1 MRIASSIYSTMKQF
15 LLLLL
20 IFISTPHFLSAQ
32 NHYSE
37 PDSIQLNQF
46 RSGMLVN
53 ELDLW
58 VNEIAAVNN
67 SIITDENGEFDDWI
81 EIYNFGDEAVSLNGL
96 YISDNALN
104 PTQHLLVAQ
113 NAGDLLI
120 PAGGFLL
127 LWADAQPE
135 QGSTHLN
142 FSLSGSGDYVGLYTA
157 DEILIDGTAFGQQI
171 SDVTYGRNLVGGQ
184 WNYFPGPTPNAANNV
199 GLFDL
204 VATPV
209 FSNNSGFFQG
219 SASVSISV
227 STPDATIYYTTN
239 GTEPT
244 TADALYTG
252 PVFIDETT
260 MLKARAFKPNYL
272 SSRVA
277 TNTFIEFDNY
287 GLDIISLSTAH
298 SNWFG
303 PTGIYDNRYTGLEK
317 PLHVEYF
324 NNEGTLQFEISGGVK
339 IHAPDS
345 RPQQSLRLYF
355 RSEYGDNAIEHQIF
369 EDKDVDFFK
378 RLVLR
383 NAGNDGQQLQRT
395 HFRDA
400 MCHDLFAEIDDDNIY
415 SASKPVN
422 VFLNGEYW
430 GIYNLRERQDKYFIQ
445 ENYGFDDVDFLERTA
460 ETGTSRNAIEGDWED
475 YDALK
480 AYIIDNDMADP
491 VHYDVV
497 KNWMDIRNYVDYMVT
512 EIWTANRDWMSNNVK
527 FYRPKNVPTAK
538 WKWVLW
544 DTEYGMGCYPAN
556 DHGNPNFDAMHM
568 VMSWGGWPP
577 HWGINS
583 TYLMQNL
590 TANMEFT
597 NYFITRHAD
606 LLNSTLRTDRTLNK
620 VQEFKTWYEE
630 DMPKQTARWG
640 GNMSIWNSGINTL
653 NNWMSGN
660 NWAMSRN
667 AHCRQHVINKFAH
680 VLDEHEITLNV
691 LPDGAGFI
699 KVNTIQ
705 TDENPWSGYY
715 FEGVPVQLTAIAYPG
730 YEFAEWIEPGSTNAN
745 LEVWLASDE
754 SITALFEETEFEPE
768 LIVINEINYNSPP
781 WADADDW
788 IELTNAGNAPVLLE
802 NWTFKDSNDNNFFT
816 IGPGVVL
823 NPDEFLILARN
834 QLQFLTV
841 NPSISEVIGSF
852 NFGLSNNGELLR
864 LYDPF
869 GNLRD
874 EVLYNDIFPWPVDA
888 DGLGATLELINPQ
901 LDNALPQNWFARD
914 VPGGSPGA
922 VNYYITSS
930 TNESDVN
937 GLMIYPNPFN
947 QTFTVNQPDFNGN
960 SQLILLD
967 ATGRIMLQK
976 TLSQNLETIDVSPL
990 ASGMYVVQVYGKT
1003 DSPQIMRIIKK

>member
-1 MRIASSIYSTMKQF
+1 MKLNLI
-15 LLLLL
+15 LLLSPLFFSL
-20 IFISTPHFLSAQ
+20 SLSAQ
-32 NHYSE
+32 HFYTE
-37 PDSIQLNQF
+37 PDSTQLNQF
-46 RSGMLVN
+46 RSGMLVQ

-67 SIITDENGEFDDWI
+67 SIISDEYGEYDDWI
-81 EIYNFGDEAVSLNGL
+81 EIYNFGDDAINLNGL
-96 YISDNALN
+96 YITDNINN
-104 PTQHLLVAQ
+104 PTKHLLVEE
-113 NAGDLLI
+113 NPGDLLV

-127 LWADAQPE
+127 LWADDQTE

-142 FSLSGSGDYVGLYTA
+142 FSLSGSGEYVGLYSP
-157 DEILIDGTAFGQQI
+157 DVILIDGTEFGQQI

-184 WNYFPGPTPNAANNV
+184 WNYFPTPTPNAPNGN

-204 VATPV
+204 VATPT
-209 FSNNSGFFQG
+209 FSNNSAFFQG
-219 SASVSISV
+219 SATISISV
-227 STPDATIYYTTN
+227 STPGATIYYTTN
-239 GTEPT
+239 GAEPT
-244 TADALYTG
+244 TGDALYTE
-252 PVFIDETT
+252 PVSITETT
-260 MLKARAFKPNYL
+260 MLRARAFKPEYL

-287 GLDIISLSTAH
+287 NLDIISLSTNH

-324 NNEGTLQFEISGGVK
+324 NNQGTLQFEASGGVK

-355 RSEYGDNAIEHQIF
+355 RSEYGDNAINHQIF
-369 EDKDVDFFK
+369 EDKNVDFFK

-400 MCHDLFAEIDDDNIY
+400 MCHSLFADMDDDNIY
-415 SASKPVN
+415 AASKPVN
-422 VFLNGEYW
+422 VFLNGVYW
-430 GIYNLRERQDKYFIQ
+430 GIYNLRERQDRFFTQ
-445 ENYGFDDVDFLERTA
+445 GNYGFENVDFLERTA
-460 ETGTSRNAIEGDWED
+460 ETSNSRNAIEGDWED

-480 AYIIDNDMADP
+480 AYIINNDMANP
-491 VHYDVV
+491 THYEVV

-512 EIWTANRDWMSNNVK
+512 EIWAANRDWLSNNVK
-527 FYRPKNVPTAK
+527 FYRPKNVPSAK

-544 DTEYGMGCYPAN
+544 DTEYGMGCFPAN
-556 DHGNPNFDAMHM
+556 DHGNPNFDALHM
-568 VMSWGGWPP
+568 SMSWGGWPP

-606 LLNSTLRTDRTLNK
+606 LLNSTLRTDRTLNR
-620 VQEFKTWYEE
+620 VQEFKSWYEG
-630 DMPKQTARWG
+630 DMPKQTARWT
-640 GNMSIWNSGINTL
+640 GNMSIWNSGITTL

-680 VLDEHEITLNV
+680 VLDEHIITLNV

-730 YEFAEWIEPGSTNAN
+730 YEFVEWIENASTNIN
-745 LEVWLASDE
+745 LEVWMESD
-754 SITALFEETEFEPE
+754 ITLSALFEETEYEPE

-788 IELTNAGNAPVLLE
+788 VELTNAGNNPVLLE
-802 NWTFKDSNDNNFFT
+802 NWVFKDSNDNNFFT

-834 QLQFLTV
+834 QMQFLTI
-841 NPSISEVIGSF
+841 NPAVSDVIGSF
-852 NFGLSNNGELLR
+852 NFGLSNDGELIR

-874 EVLYNDIFPWPVDA
+874 EVLYNDVFPWPSEA
-888 DGLGATLELINPQ
+888 DGLGATLELINPI
-901 LDNALPQNWFARD
+901 LDNSLPENWFARD
-914 VPGGSPGA
+914 TPGGSPGA
-922 VNYYITSS
+922 PNYYITSS
-930 TNESDVN
+930 ANKFAEN
-937 GLMIYPNPFN
+937 NLLIYPNPFN
-947 QTFTVNQPDFNGN
+947 QSFIINQANYTGT
-960 SQLILLD
+960 SQLNLFD
-967 ATGRIMLQK
+967 ATGRIVLQK
-976 TLSQNLETIDVSPL
+976 TLVSNVEVLDVSNL
-990 ASGMYVVQVYGKT
+990 AAGMYVLQLQGNAE
-1003 DSPQIMRIIKK
+1003 SPQIARIVKR

>member
-1 MRIASSIYSTMKQF
+1 
-15 LLLLL
+15 
-20 IFISTPHFLSAQ
+20 
-32 NHYSE
+32 
-37 PDSIQLNQF
+37 
-46 RSGMLVN
+46 MLVV

-67 SIITDENGEFDDWI
+67 SIITDENGEYDHWI
-81 EIYNFGDEAVSLNGL
+81 EIYNFGDDAINLNGL
-96 YISDNALN
+96 YITDDITN
-104 PTQHLLVAQ
+104 PTKHLLTEE
-113 NAGDLLI
+113 NPGDLLI
-120 PAGGFLL
+120 PSGGFLL
-127 LWADAQPE
+127 LWADDQTE

-142 FSLSGSGDYVGLYTA
+142 FSLSGSGEYVGLYSA
-157 DEILIDGTAFGQQI
+157 DEILIDGIEFGQQI
-171 SDVTYGRNLVGGQ
+171 SDVTYGKNPVGGQ
-184 WNYFPGPTPNAANNV
+184 WNYFPTPTPNATNGT

-204 VATPV
+204 VATPE
-209 FSNNSGFFQG
+209 FSNNTGFFQG
-219 SASVSISV
+219 STAVTISV
-227 STPDATIYYTTN
+227 STTDAVIHYTLD
-239 GTEPT
+239 GSEPT
-244 TADALYTG
+244 TADALYTE
-252 PVFIDETT
+252 PIIIESTT
-260 MLKARAFKPNYL
+260 MLKARAFKPDFL
-272 SSRVA
+272 ASRVA

-287 GLDIISLSTAH
+287 DLDIISLTTDN

-303 PTGIYDNRYTGLEK
+303 PTGIYDNRYTGIEK

-324 NNEGTLQFEISGGVK
+324 DNQGSLQFEISGGVK

-355 RSEYGDNAIEHQIF
+355 RSEYGDNAVEHQIF

-383 NAGNDGQQLQRT
+383 NAGNDGQQIQRT
-395 HFRDA
+395 QFRDP
-400 MCHDLFAEIDDDNIY
+400 MCHDLFSEMDDDNIY
-415 SASKPVN
+415 SAFKPVN

-430 GIYNLRERQDKYFIQ
+430 GIYNLRERQDRFFIQ
-445 ENYGFDDVDFLERTA
+445 ENYGFENVDFLERTA
-460 ETGTSRNAIEGDWED
+460 ETGDSRNAIEGDWED

-491 VHYDVV
+491 THYEVV

-527 FYRPKNVPTAK
+527 FYRPKNVASAK

-544 DTEYGMGCYPAN
+544 DTEYGMGCFPSN

-568 VMSWGGWPP
+568 AMTWGGWPP

-606 LLNSTLRTDRTLNK
+606 LLNSTLRTDKTLDR
-620 VQEFKTWYEE
+620 VQEFKTWYEG
-630 DMPKQTARWG
+630 DMPKQTDRWG

-667 AHCRQHVINKFAH
+667 AHCRQHVINKFPH
-680 VLDEHEITLNV
+680 VLGEHVITLNV

-715 FEGVPVQLTAIAYPG
+715 FEGVPVELTAIAYPG
-730 YEFAEWIEPGSTNAN
+730 YEFVEWVEPATQNAN
-745 LEVWLASDE
+745 LEVWMEEDMSL
-754 SITALFEETEFEPE
+754 TALFEVSEFEPE

-788 IELTNAGNAPVLLE
+788 IELTNAGSAPVLLE
-802 NWTFKDSNDNNFFT
+802 NWVFKDSNDNNFFT
-816 IGPGVVL
+816 IGQGVVL
-823 NPDEFLILARN
+823 NPDEFLILSRN
-834 QLQFLTV
+834 QTQFLTI
-841 NPSISEVIGSF
+841 NPAVTDVIGSF
-852 NFGLSNNGELLR
+852 DFGLSNDGELLR
-864 LYDPF
+864 LYDSF

-874 EVLYNDIFPWPVDA
+874 EVVYNDVFPWPADA
-888 DGLGATLELINPQ
+888 DGLGATLELINPN
-901 LDNALPQNWFARD
+901 LDNALPENWFARD
-914 VPGGSPGA
+914 TPGGSPGA
-922 VNYYITSS
+922 ENFYITST
-930 TNESDVN
+930 TNELSEN
-937 GLMIYPNPFN
+937 GLVVFPNPFN
-947 QTFTVNQPDFNGN
+947 YSVTINQLNYTG
-960 SQLILLD
+960 STLLTLSD
-967 ATGRIMLQK
+967 ATGRVVLQK
-976 TLSQNLETIDVSPL
+976 TLIQNIEVLDLSFL
-990 ASGMYVVQVYGKT
+990 ASGLYVLQLNSGAA
-1003 DSPQIMRIIKK
+1003 SPQITRLIKR